1 MTVTVFLAFII
12 GLTFGHL
19 LGYLGQHNNLTH
31 IERKLEQIS
40 LLQTISIPSNMR
52 EREETYLTVLA
63 QIEEWNNNNGEP
75 LSHILYNNEMINHME
90 SLIEIDIDQLVEDE
104 EDKSNV

>member
-1 MTVTVFLAFII
+1 MTATVFLAFII

-19 LGYLGQHNNLTH
+19 LGYIGQHSNLTH
-31 IERKLEQIS
+31 IQQKLEQIY
-40 LLQTISIPSNMR
+40 LLQVISSPESMR